1 MPRAAPPHRV
11 GRSSCRESP
20 DATCETMPIA
30 LSFRISRC
38 TWRSLPVA
46 LLALAMGLPVG
57 AEIRVPGIFSNNM
70 VIQSGMPFVIHGLA
84 AESER
89 AVIEVSWG
97 QSPQTVTGDARGR
110 WRATFEPPTAPGP
123 HEITIRG
130 KNTIRIKNILCGEV
144 WLCAGQSN
152 MAMPMAYKNKD
163 NRGVVNQETEIRRA
177 NYPELRYF
185 LVSREK
191 NSSSTSILADAEG
204 EWKICTP
211 DTAGDFSGVAYFFGE
226 RLHVALRHPVGLIDN
241 SWGGTFIQSWMS
253 PAALEA
259 DPDFAAH
266 LDWARNGMEE
276 LPAEQKKYEE
286 QLQSWR
292 EKGATVDSKPS
303 PPYWQKGHRNI
314 PSGLYHARVAPLFLT
329 AIKGVL
335 WYQGEANAP
344 KAWLYRRLLPA
355 MIRDW
360 RKGWAQAD
368 LPFLVVQL
376 PLNFN
381 PGESAKV
388 YEPSAWAELR
398 EAQLLTSKSMPHV
411 ALTVAL
417 DVGEDHIHPRN
428 KRPVGERLALTA
440 LATVYGQGL
449 VWSGPL
455 YSGMSIEGDKIVVR
469 FCETGTGLRTS
480 DWQEVRGVVLA
491 GENRQFH
498 PAQARIVG
506 DTLVVQSAEVR
517 APVAVRYAWA
527 TYPNGNLSNC
537 EGLPAAPFRS
547 DSWPE
552 STFGLK

>member
-1 MPRAAPPHRV
+1 
-11 GRSSCRESP
+11 
-20 DATCETMPIA
+20 MPITMLNRAPQRPWQVLA
-30 LSFRISRC
+30 L
-38 TWRSLPVA
+38 A
-46 LLALAMGLPVG
+46 LLAAAMGSPVE
-57 AEIRVPGIFSNNM
+57 AEIRVPGIFSDNM
-70 VIQSGMPFVIHGLA
+70 VIQSGMPFVIHGA
-84 AESER
+84 ASEGEQ

-97 QSPQTVTGDARGR
+97 QPPQTVTGDALGR
-110 WRATFEPPTAPGP
+110 WLATFAPPAAPGP

-130 KNTIRIKNILCGEV
+130 QNTISIKNILCGEV

-152 MAMPMAYKNKD
+152 MAMQMAYKNKD
-163 NRGVVNQETEIRRA
+163 NRGVLNQEAEIRRA

-191 NSSSTSILADAEG
+191 NSSSASNLTDVEG

-211 DTAGDFSGVAYFFGE
+211 DAAGDFSGVAYYFGE
-226 RLHVALRHPVGLIDN
+226 RLHLALRRPVGLIDN
-241 SWGGTFIQSWMS
+241 SWGGTYIQSWMS
-253 PAALEA
+253 PAALET

-266 LDWARNGMEE
+266 LAWASKGMEE

-286 QLQSWR
+286 RLQSWR
-292 EKGATVDSKPS
+292 EQGAKPESKPS
-303 PPYWQKGHRNI
+303 PPYWHKGHRNI
-314 PSGLYHARVAPLFLT
+314 PSGLYHARVAPLFPT
-329 AIKGVL
+329 AIQGVL

-344 KAWLYRRLLPA
+344 KAWLYQRLLPA

-360 RKGWAQAD
+360 RNGWGRAD
-368 LPFLVVQL
+368 LPFFVVQL

-381 PGESAKV
+381 PGESAKTH
-388 YEPSAWAELR
+388 EPSAWAELR
-398 EAQLLTSKSMPHV
+398 EAQFLTAKSTPHV

-417 DVGEDHIHPRN
+417 DAGEGHIHPRN
-428 KRPVGERLALTA
+428 KRPVGERLALAA
-440 LATVYGQGL
+440 LAKVYRQSL

-455 YSGMSIEGDKIVVR
+455 YSGVTIEGDKVIVR
-469 FCETGTGLRTS
+469 FSEIATGLRTT
-480 DWQEVRGVVLA
+480 DRQKVRGVVLA
-491 GENRQFH
+491 GEDRQFH
-498 PAQARIVG
+498 PAEARIVG

-527 TYPNGNLSNC
+527 TYPDGNLSNR